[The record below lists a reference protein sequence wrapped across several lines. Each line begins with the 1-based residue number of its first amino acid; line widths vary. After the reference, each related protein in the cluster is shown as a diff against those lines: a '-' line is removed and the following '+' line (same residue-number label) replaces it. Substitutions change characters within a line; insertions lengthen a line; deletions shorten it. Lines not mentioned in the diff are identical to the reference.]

1 MIKVNPILFMLL
13 VLTISVGFTTLDF
26 IKYKSEVKGNKS
38 GSVPIQYDTLCQ
50 VIIFRDREGKSYITT
65 KYKPF
70 LKECN
75 TVGTSMGINNSM

>member
-1 MIKVNPILFMLL
+1 MFGGMKEDKILYSVVGLFFALLLMGSNPI
-13 VLTISVGFTTLDF
+13 VNKSTTNKTIS
-26 IKYKSEVKGNKS
+26 
-38 GSVPIQYDTLCQ
+38 YDTLCQ